1 MQLYDHQA
9 AALNATK
16 EFNRVAY
23 YHDMGL
29 GKTYTGAE
37 KMRQLGGRVN
47 LVICQK
53 SKIDDWFDHFED
65 NYNSSGADEYIILP
79 HDLTD
84 SDGMEIFKENIKTS
98 GGIQLVGIINY
109 DLIFR
114 RPELLKMK
122 FDTIMLDESSM
133 IQNETAKR
141 TKAIMK
147 LKTDNV
153 ILLSGTPTGGKYEK
167 LYSQLKLL
175 GWNISKSQ
183 YWTEFIETRSIDMGG
198 FKIPVV
204 TGYKNIG
211 RLKRKMR
218 QYGCNFLKTDEVFDL
233 PEQTFTDIKINTTK
247 EYRKFRKDK
256 IVCFDNGMKYDPF
269 ELFEQKYSG
278 AYWDDKTFVGDT
290 TLTQMLYE
298 RQLCGA
304 YNAEKLAAFADIMDS
319 TNDRL
324 IVFYNFNAELD
335 ALKTICEK
343 RQRPFSIVCGAV
355 KDLDD
360 YKNENDSVTFI
371 QYQAGAMGLNL
382 QKANKIVY
390 YTPPLSSELYEQSK
404 KRIHRIGQER
414 PCFYYRLI
422 CKNSIE
428 EKIYKTL
435 EMRRDFTEKLFLKG

>member
-1 MQLYDHQA
+1 MQLFEHQA
-9 AALNATK
+9 AALEATK
-16 EFNRVAY
+16 DLNRVAF

-29 GKTYTGAE
+29 GKTFTGAE

-53 SKIDDWFDHFED
+53 SKIDDWYLHFEEF
-65 NYNSSGADEYIILP
+65 YNVYIWDI
-79 HDLTD
+79 TD
-84 SDGMEIFKENIKTS
+84 KKQMQEFLENKKIKPN
-98 GGIQLVGIINY
+98 VAIINY

-114 RPELLKMK
+114 RPELLKMY

-141 TKAIMK
+141 TKAILKM
-147 LKTDNV
+147 KTDNV
-153 ILLSGTPTGGKYEK
+153 ILLSGTPTGGKYEN

-183 YWTEFIETRSIDMGG
+183 YWTEFIETRSIDVGG
-198 FKIPVV
+198 FNIKVV

-233 PEQTFTDIKINTTK
+233 PAQTFTDVKINTSK
-247 EYRKFRKDK
+247 EYRKFKKDK
-256 IVCFDNGMKYDPF
+256 IVNF
-269 ELFEQKYSG
+269 S
-278 AYWDDKTFVGDT
+278 DDGRMVQMVGDT

-298 RQLCGA
+298 RQLCG
-304 YNAEKLAAFADIMDS
+304 YYSDEKLKAFEDILNS

-324 IVFYNFNAELD
+324 IVFYNFNDELS
-335 ALKTICEK
+335 ALKGYCLAAK
-343 RQRPFSIVCGAV
+343 RPVSEVNGST
-355 KDLDD
+355 KDLKA
-360 YKNENDSVTFI
+360 YESAGDSVTLI

-390 YTPPLSSELYEQSK
+390 FTPPLSSELYEQSK

-428 EKIYKTL
+428 TAIYKTL
-435 EMRRDFTEKLFLKG
+435 EMRKDYTEKLFVKG

>member
-1 MQLYDHQA
+1 MKLYEHQA
-9 AALNATK
+9 AALEATK
-16 EFNRVAY
+16 DLNRVAF

-37 KMRQLGGRVN
+37 KMRQLGGRIN

-53 SKIDDWFDHFED
+53 SKIDDWYNHFED
-65 NYNSSGADEYIILP
+65 NYYSCGADEYLIVP
-79 HDLTD
+79 FDLTD
-84 SDGMEIFKENIKTS
+84 PDGMEMFFMNVQLRDGANI
-98 GGIQLVGIINY
+98 VGIINY

-114 RPELLKMK
+114 RPELLKMH

-133 IQNETAKR
+133 IQNERAKR
-141 TKAIMK
+141 TKAILK

-175 GWNISKSQ
+175 GWNISKTQ
-183 YWTEFIETRSIDMGG
+183 YYSEFVETRQIDMGG

-204 TGYKNIG
+204 TGYKNVG

-233 PEQTFTDIKINTTK
+233 PEQTFTDIKINTSK
-247 EYRKFRKDK
+247 EYKKFRKNK
-256 IVCFDNGMKYDPF
+256 IVTVAGR
-269 ELFEQKYSG
+269 ELI
-278 AYWDDKTFVGDT
+278 GDT

-304 YNAEKLAAFADIMDS
+304 YNAEKLAAFADILDS

-324 IVFYNFNAELD
+324 IIFYNFNAELD
-335 ALKTICEK
+335 ELMAICEK
-343 RQRPFSIVCGAV
+343 RQRPFSVVCGAV

-360 YKNENDSVTFI
+360 YKNESDSVTLI

-382 QKANKIVY
+382 QKANKIIY
-390 YTPPLSSELYEQSK
+390 FSPPLSSELYEQSK

-428 EKIYKTL
+428 NEIYKTL
-435 EMRRDFTEKLFLKG
+435 EMRRDFTEKLFVKG

>member
-1 MQLYDHQA
+1 M
-9 AALNATK
+9 NTK
-16 EFNRVAY
+16 RVIYNVVGKVIRSSNRSVGRYKRIEQSCLLPRYVAR
-23 YHDMGL
+23 GL

-65 NYNSSGADEYIILP
+65 NYYSSGADEYIILP

-84 SDGMEIFKENIKTS
+84 PDDMDIFFENIKTA
-98 GGIQLVGIINY
+98 GGIQIVGIINY

-114 RPELLKMK
+114 RTELLKIH

-198 FKIPVV
+198 FKIPIV

-233 PEQTFTDIKINTTK
+233 PAQTFTDIKINTTK

-256 IVCFDNGMKYDPF
+256 IVDF
-269 ELFEQKYSG
+269 S
-278 AYWDDKTFVGDT
+278 DDGRAVQMVGDT
-290 TLTQMLYE
+290 ALTQMLYE

-304 YNAEKLAAFADIMDS
+304 YNAEKLAAFGDLIES

-324 IVFYNFNAELD
+324 IVFYNFNIELD
-335 ALKTICEK
+335 ALTDICKKYK
-343 RQRPFSIVCGAV
+343 RPVSVVCGAV
-355 KDLDD
+355 KDLKA
-360 YKNENDSVTFI
+360 YESAGDSVTLI
-371 QYQAGAMGLNL
+371 QYQAGAKGLNL
-382 QKANKIVY
+382 QKANKIIY
-390 YTPPLSSELYEQSK
+390 FSPTLSVEDYMQSI
-404 KRIHRIGQER
+404 KRIHRIGQSK

-428 EKIYKTL
+428 EKIYNSIEKGI
-435 EMRRDFTEKLFLKG
+435 DFTERLFKKG

>member
-1 MQLYDHQA
+1 M
-9 AALNATK
+9 
-16 EFNRVAY
+16 
-23 YHDMGL
+23 
-29 GKTYTGAE
+29 
-37 KMRQLGGRVN
+37 
-47 LVICQK
+47 VICQK
-53 SKIDDWFDHFED
+53 SKINDWFDHFED
-65 NYNSSGADEYIILP
+65 NYYSSGADEYIILP

-84 SDGMEIFKENIKTS
+84 PDGMDIFFENIKTA
-98 GGIQLVGIINY
+98 GGIQIVGIINY

-114 RPELLKMK
+114 RPELLKIK

-141 TKAIMK
+141 TKAILK

-198 FKIPVV
+198 FKIPIV

-233 PEQTFTDIKINTTK
+233 PAQTFTDIKINTTK

-256 IVCFDNGMKYDPF
+256 IIEF
-269 ELFEQKYSG
+269 S
-278 AYWDDKTFVGDT
+278 DDGRAVQMVGDT

-304 YNAEKLAAFADIMDS
+304 YNAEKLAAFADILES
-319 TNDRL
+319 ANDRL
-324 IVFYNFNAELD
+324 VVFYNFNVELN
-335 ALKTICEK
+335 ALTGICKKYK
-343 RQRPFSIVCGAV
+343 RPVSVVCGAV
-355 KDLDD
+355 KDLKA
-360 YKNENDSVTFI
+360 YESTGDSVTLI

-382 QKANKIVY
+382 QKANKIIY
-390 YTPPLSSELYEQSK
+390 FTPPLSSELYEQSK
-404 KRIHRIGQER
+404 KRIHRINQTR

-428 EKIYKTL
+428 GKIYDVL
-435 EMRRDFTEKLFLKG
+435 EMRRDFTEVLFKKG

>member
-1 MQLYDHQA
+1 MH
-9 AALNATK
+9 
-16 EFNRVAY
+16 
-23 YHDMGL
+23 
-29 GKTYTGAE
+29 
-37 KMRQLGGRVN
+37 QLGGRVN

-65 NYNSSGADEYIILP
+65 NYYSSGADEYIILP

-84 SDGMEIFKENIKTS
+84 PDDMEIFKENIKTS
-98 GGIQLVGIINY
+98 GGVQLVGIINY

-122 FDTIMLDESSM
+122 FDTVMLDESSM

-147 LKTDNV
+147 LKTDNI

-183 YWTEFIETRSIDMGG
+183 YWTEFIETRQIDMGG

-218 QYGCNFLKTDEVFDL
+218 QYGCNFLKTDDVFDL

-247 EYRKFRKDK
+247 EYKKFRKDK
-256 IVCFDNGMKYDPF
+256 IVTIYGR
-269 ELFEQKYSG
+269 EL
-278 AYWDDKTFVGDT
+278 VGDT

-304 YNAEKLAAFADIMDS
+304 YNAEKLAAFADILES

-324 IVFYNFNAELD
+324 IVFYNFNVELN
-335 ALKTICEK
+335 ALTDICEK
-343 RQRPFSIVCGAV
+343 YKRPVSVVCGAV
-355 KDLDD
+355 KDLKA
-360 YKNENDSVTFI
+360 YESAGDSVTLI
-371 QYQAGAMGLNL
+371 QYQAGAKGLNL
-382 QKANKIVY
+382 QLANKLIY
-390 YTPPLSSELYEQSK
+390 FSPTLSVENYMQSI
-404 KRIHRIGQER
+404 KRIHRIGQSKS
-414 PCFYYRLI
+414 CFYYRLI

-428 EKIYKTL
+428 EKIYDCIEKGIDYTERL
-435 EMRRDFTEKLFLKG
+435 FTKG

>member
-1 MQLYDHQA
+1 M
-9 AALNATK
+9 
-16 EFNRVAY
+16 
-23 YHDMGL
+23 
-29 GKTYTGAE
+29 
-37 KMRQLGGRVN
+37 
-47 LVICQK
+47 VICQK
-53 SKIDDWFDHFED
+53 SKIDDWFGHFED
-65 NYNSSGADEYIILP
+65 NYYSPGADEYIILP
-79 HDLTD
+79 HDLTAPGD
-84 SDGMEIFKENIKTS
+84 MEIFKENIKTS

-122 FDTIMLDESSM
+122 FDTVMLDESSM

-175 GWNISKSQ
+175 GWNISKTQ
-183 YWTEFIETRSIDMGG
+183 YWSEFIETRSIDMGG

-233 PEQTFTDIKINTTK
+233 PAQTFTDIKINTTK
-247 EYRKFRKDK
+247 EYRKFKKDK
-256 IVCFDNGMKYDPF
+256 IVSVSGR
-269 ELFEQKYSG
+269 EL
-278 AYWDDKTFVGDT
+278 VGDT
-290 TLTQMLYE
+290 VLTQMLYE
-298 RQLCGA
+298 RQLCAA
-304 YNAEKLAAFADIMDS
+304 YNAEKLATFADILDS

-324 IVFYNFNAELD
+324 IVFYNFNIELD
-335 ALKTICEK
+335 ALKEICKKYK
-343 RQRPFSIVCGAV
+343 RPVSVVCGAV
-355 KDLDD
+355 KDLKA
-360 YKNENDSVTFI
+360 YESAGDSVTLI
-371 QYQAGAMGLNL
+371 QYQAGAKGLNL

-390 YTPPLSSELYEQSK
+390 YSPTLSVENYMQSI
-404 KRIHRIGQER
+404 KRIHRIGQSK

-428 EKIYKTL
+428 EKIYNSIEKGI
-435 EMRRDFTEKLFLKG
+435 DFTEQLFKKG

>member
-1 MQLYDHQA
+1 
-9 AALNATK
+9 
-16 EFNRVAY
+16 
-23 YHDMGL
+23 
-29 GKTYTGAE
+29 
-37 KMRQLGGRVN
+37 MRQLGGRVN

-65 NYNSSGADEYIILP
+65 NYYLSGADEYIILP

-84 SDGMEIFKENIKTS
+84 PDGMDIFFENIKTA
-98 GGIQLVGIINY
+98 GGIQIVGIINY

-114 RPELLKMK
+114 RPELLKIK

-141 TKAIMK
+141 TKAILK

-198 FKIPVV
+198 FKIPIV

-233 PEQTFTDIKINTTK
+233 PAQTFTDIKINTTK

-256 IVCFDNGMKYDPF
+256 IVEF
-269 ELFEQKYSG
+269 S
-278 AYWDDKTFVGDT
+278 DDGRAVQMVGDT
-290 TLTQMLYE
+290 ALTQMLYE

-304 YNAEKLAAFADIMDS
+304 YNAEKLAAFVDILDS

-324 IVFYNFNAELD
+324 IVFYSFNAELD
-335 ALKTICEK
+335 ALTDICKKYK
-343 RQRPFSIVCGAV
+343 RPVSEVNGNT
-355 KDLDD
+355 KDLKA
-360 YKNENDSVTFI
+360 YESAGDSVTLI
-371 QYQAGAMGLNL
+371 QYQAGAKGLNL
-382 QKANKIVY
+382 QKSNKIIY
-390 YTPPLSSELYEQSK
+390 FSPTLSVEDYMQSI
-404 KRIHRIGQER
+404 KRIHRIGQSK

-428 EKIYKTL
+428 EKIYNSIEKGI
-435 EMRRDFTEKLFLKG
+435 DFTERLFKKG

>member
-1 MQLYDHQA
+1 
-9 AALNATK
+9 
-16 EFNRVAY
+16 
-23 YHDMGL
+23 
-29 GKTYTGAE
+29 
-37 KMRQLGGRVN
+37 MRQLGGRVN

-53 SKIDDWFDHFED
+53 SKIEDWIEHF
-65 NYNSSGADEYIILP
+65 NTHYLYTVL
-79 HDLTD
+79 DLTKPSEMD
-84 SDGMEIFKENIKTS
+84 ILRLGVFNTI
-98 GGIQLVGIINY
+98 VGIINY

-141 TKAIMK
+141 TKAILK

-175 GWNISKSQ
+175 GWNISKTQ
-183 YWTEFIETRSIDMGG
+183 YWSEFIETRQIDMGG

-233 PEQTFTDIKINTTK
+233 PNQTFTDIKLNTSK
-247 EYRKFRKDK
+247 EYRKFKKDK
-256 IVCFDNGMKYDPF
+256 IVTVGGR
-269 ELFEQKYSG
+269 EL
-278 AYWDDKTFVGDT
+278 VGDT

-304 YNAEKLAAFADIMDS
+304 YNAEKLTAFTDILGS

-335 ALKTICEK
+335 ELKTICEK
-343 RQRPFSIVCGAV
+343 YKRPVSEVNGNT
-355 KDLDD
+355 KDLKA
-360 YKNENDSVTFI
+360 YESAADSVTLI
-371 QYQAGAMGLNL
+371 QYQAGAKGLNL
-382 QKANKIVY
+382 QKANKIIY
-390 YTPPLSSELYEQSK
+390 FSPTLSVEDYMQSI
-404 KRIHRIGQER
+404 KRIHRIGQSK

-428 EKIYKTL
+428 EKIYNCIEKGI
-435 EMRRDFTEKLFLKG
+435 DYTERLFVKGVI

>member
-1 MQLYDHQA
+1 MQLFEHQA
-9 AALNATK
+9 AALKATK
-16 EFNRVAY
+16 DLNRVAF

-29 GKTYTGAE
+29 GKTFTGAE
-37 KMRQLGGRVN
+37 KMKRLGGRVN

-53 SKIDDWFDHFED
+53 SKIDDWCEHFTSHYNTPVFDMSTAKGYSD
-65 NYNSSGADEYIILP
+65 YILQPLFNDVKFI
-79 HDLTD
+79 
-84 SDGMEIFKENIKTS
+84 
-98 GGIQLVGIINY
+98 VGVINY

-114 RPELLKMK
+114 RPELLKMH

-133 IQNETAKR
+133 IQNDTAKR
-141 TKAIMK
+141 TKAILK

-153 ILLSGTPTGGKYEK
+153 ILLSGTPTGGKYEN

-175 GWNISKSQ
+175 GWNISKTQ
-183 YWTEFIETRSIDMGG
+183 YWSEFIETRSIDVGG
-198 FKIPVV
+198 FKIKVV
-204 TGYKNIG
+204 TGYKNVG

-218 QYGCNFLKTDEVFDL
+218 SYGCNFLKTDEVFDL
-233 PEQTFTDIKINTTK
+233 PAQTFTDVKINTSK
-247 EYRKFRKDK
+247 EYRKFKKDK
-256 IVCFDNGMKYDPF
+256 IVTVSGR
-269 ELFEQKYSG
+269 EL
-278 AYWDDKTFVGDT
+278 VGDT

-304 YNAEKLAAFADIMDS
+304 YNADKLAAFADILDS

-324 IVFYNFNAELD
+324 IVFYNFNDEREKLQA
-335 ALKTICEK
+335 ICEK
-343 RQRPFSIVCGAV
+343 NQRSFSIVCGAV

-360 YKNENDSVTFI
+360 YKNENDSVTLI

-382 QKANKIVY
+382 QKANKIIY
-390 YTPPLSSELYEQSK
+390 FTPPLSSELYEQSK

-428 EKIYKTL
+428 SEIYKTL
-435 EMRRDFTEKLFLKG
+435 EMRQDYTEKLFAKG

>member
-1 MQLYDHQA
+1 MH
-9 AALNATK
+9 
-16 EFNRVAY
+16 
-23 YHDMGL
+23 
-29 GKTYTGAE
+29 
-37 KMRQLGGRVN
+37 QLGGRVN

-53 SKIDDWFDHFED
+53 SKIDDWLEHFED
-65 NYNSSGADEYIILP
+65 NYYSSGADEDIMLP
-79 HDLTD
+79 HNLTD
-84 SDGMEIFKENIKTS
+84 PDGMTVFKWNIETS
-98 GGIQLVGIINY
+98 GGCQLVGMINY

-114 RPELLKMK
+114 RPELLKIH
-122 FDTIMLDESSM
+122 FDTLMLDESSM

-141 TKAIMK
+141 TKAILK

-175 GWNISKSQ
+175 GWNISKTQ
-183 YWTEFIETRSIDMGG
+183 YWSEFVETKNIDMGG

-233 PEQTFTDIKINTTK
+233 PAQTFTDIKINTSK

-256 IVCFDNGMKYDPF
+256 IVTVDGR
-269 ELFEQKYSG
+269 EL
-278 AYWDDKTFVGDT
+278 VGDT

-304 YNAEKLAAFADIMDS
+304 YNAEKLAAFADILDS

-324 IVFYNFNAELD
+324 IVFYNFNDERCRLID
-335 ALKTICEK
+335 ICKDTK
-343 RQRPFSIVCGAV
+343 RPVSVVCGAV
-355 KDLDD
+355 KDLKA
-360 YKNENDSVTFI
+360 YESAADSVTLI
-371 QYQAGAMGLNL
+371 QYQAGAKGLNL
-382 QKANKIVY
+382 QKANKIIY
-390 YTPPLSSELYEQSK
+390 FTPTLSVEDYMQSI
-404 KRIHRIGQER
+404 KRIHRIGQSK

-428 EKIYKTL
+428 EKIYNSIEKGIDYTERL
-435 EMRRDFTEKLFLKG
+435 FTKG